1 MKTLVCFKSVYDDAA
16 IRVSSEGEVDYSTAA
31 HIVSTYDLNALEGAE
46 QLTKSNASNS
56 LVALCAGDT
65 KVHDSTMRKN
75 VAARSV
81 DEVYFVMD
89 DVLANAETRQTA
101 AVLAAAIEK
110 IGDVDLVV
118 CGDGSADLFAHQLGM
133 QLGERMGVPHVNAVV
148 ALEQIEGGVRATREL
163 DETLEVYELAFPCV
177 ISTLPDIGEPR
188 MLQVMDIMKAGSKP
202 VHEWTLEDTGVQLP
216 EPQWEIIEEKAPEP
230 TPRRHIF
237 FEANDEGIQA
247 FIEQIHEYLE
257 TEGA

>member
-1 MKTLVCFKSVYDDAA
+1 MKTLVCFKSVYDDVA
-16 IRVSSEGEVDYSTAA
+16 IRIDSDDKLDYSSAA

-46 QLTKSNASNS
+46 QLVNKQAGNS

-89 DVLANAETRQTA
+89 DALTDAETRQTA

-110 IGDVDLVV
+110 IGGVDLII
-118 CGDGSADLFAHQLGM
+118 CGDGSADLFAHQLGI
-133 QLGERMGVPHVNAVV
+133 QLGEYMGIPHVNAVIGI
-148 ALEQIEGGVRATREL
+148 EQTEGGVRVTREL
-163 DETLEVYELAFPCV
+163 DETVEEYELAFPCV
-177 ISTLPDIGEPR
+177 ISVLPDIGEPR

-202 VHEWTLEDTGVQLP
+202 VTEWSLAEVGVELP
-216 EPQWEIIEEKAPEP
+216 QAQWEILEERAPEP

-237 FEANDEGIQA
+237 FEASDEGIQA